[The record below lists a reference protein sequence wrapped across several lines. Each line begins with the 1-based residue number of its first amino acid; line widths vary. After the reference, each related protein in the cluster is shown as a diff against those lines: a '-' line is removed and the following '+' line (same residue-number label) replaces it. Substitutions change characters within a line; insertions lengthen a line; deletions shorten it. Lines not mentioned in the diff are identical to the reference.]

1 METKKYEMEFVGK
14 NLTVEIGKLANQA
27 NGAVTV
33 QYGDTMV
40 LATATMSKYKREGI
54 GYFPLM
60 VDYEERV
67 YAAGKIKGS
76 RFIKRDGRPTDK
88 AVVSGRVIDRV
99 IRPLFNNRMRNDV
112 QMVITVLSV
121 DQENDPVICAI
132 LGASLALGISD
143 IPWNGPVGAVEAAKI
158 KDELKVNAVYEERE
172 GAEFDLII
180 AGGESIEESI
190 SKNPP
195 CPPLIKGEIPASFL
209 QRGNSIKINMIE
221 GEAGEAEE
229 KDIMEGIELG
239 QRKIKELV
247 DFQKKIIEEVGQA
260 KSEPILVKADEEVEN
275 SIREFLADG
284 GKLKSAIYEAD
295 RTRRAEKNDK
305 LKEGLKNYLKE
316 KYPKDFDE
324 KGYGGVAEIITD
336 EEIDKIV
343 HRGVLEENKRP
354 DGREL
359 NKVRSLSA
367 EVGILPRTHGTGLFN
382 RGETQVLSVLTLG
395 SPGDEQLLDS
405 MEEDGVKR
413 FMHHYTFPG
422 FSVGEVKPMRGP
434 SRRDIG
440 HGNLA
445 ERALEKFMP
454 SKEDFPYTIRMVS
467 EVLSSN
473 GSSSMASVCG
483 SSLALMDGGVPI
495 PRPVAGIAMGL
506 MTDEKGNYKILTDI
520 QGPEDHHG
528 DIDLKV
534 AGTEKGITALQMDVK
549 IEGVTLEILKEA
561 FEAARQA
568 RLEIIAE
575 MNKAISV
582 SRKELSPHAPRI
594 ITLQINPDKIRDV
607 IGPGGKIINEII
619 AETGAAIDIEDD
631 GLVMITT
638 KDAEAGEKA
647 FAWIKNL
654 TREVEAGEVF
664 QGKVVK
670 IMNFGAFVEILPGQE
685 GLVHIS
691 ELAPHRVEKVED
703 IVKEGEIIA
712 VKVKGVDEQGKI
724 SLTHKGV

>member
-1 METKKYEMEFVGK
+1 METKKYETEFVGK
-14 NLTVEIGKLANQA
+14 NLKVEIGKLANQA
-27 NGAVTV
+27 NGSVTV

-40 LATATMSKYKREGI
+40 LATATMSKNTRAGI
-54 GYFPLM
+54 SYSALM

-88 AVVSGRVIDRV
+88 AGVSGRVIDRV
-99 IRPLFNNRMRNDV
+99 IRPLFNGRMRNDIQV
-112 QMVITVLSV
+112 VITVLSV
-121 DQENDPVICAI
+121 DQENDPVICAV

-143 IPWNGPVGAVEAAKI
+143 IPWSGPVGAVEVAKI
-158 KDELKVNAVYEERE
+158 KDELKINAAYEERE
-172 GAEFDLII
+172 GAEFDLIV
-180 AGGESIEESI
+180 AGGEPTPSPSQEGN
-190 SKNPP
+190 NPNFSQE
-195 CPPLIKGEIPASFL
+195 G
-209 QRGNSIKINMIE
+209 IKINMIE
-221 GEAGEAEE
+221 GDAGEAEE
-229 KDIMEGIELG
+229 KDVIEGIKLSQ
-239 QRKIKELV
+239 QRIKELV
-247 DFQKKIIEEVGQA
+247 DFQKNIIKEVGQT
-260 KSEPILVKADEEVEN
+260 KSEPILIAADEEVEN
-275 SIREFLADG
+275 SIKEFLSD
-284 GKLKSAIYEAD
+284 KLPAAVYEAD
-295 RTRRAEKNDK
+295 KTKRVEKESE
-305 LKEGLKNYLKE
+305 LKESLGNYLKE
-316 KYPKDFDE
+316 KYPQDFEE
-324 KGYGGVAEIITD
+324 KNYGEVTGIIID

-343 HRGVLEENKRP
+343 HQGVLKESRRP
-354 DGREL
+354 DGRGLDE
-359 NKVRSLSA
+359 VRALSA
-367 EVGILPRTHGTGLFN
+367 EAGILPRTHGTGLFN

-413 FMHHYTFPG
+413 FMHHYAFPG

-445 ERALEKFMP
+445 ERALERFMP
-454 SKEDFPYTIRMVS
+454 GKEDFPYTIRLVS

-506 MTDEKGNYKILTDI
+506 MTDENNNHKILTDI

-528 DIDLKV
+528 DMDLKV
-534 AGTEKGITALQMDVK
+534 AGTEEGITALQMDVK
-549 IEGVTLEILKEA
+549 IEGVTLEILTEA

-568 RLEIIAE
+568 RLKIIAE
-575 MNKAISV
+575 MNKAISA
-582 SRKELSPHAPRI
+582 SRQELSPHAPRI
-594 ITLQINPDKIRDV
+594 ITLRINPEKIRDV

-619 AETGAAIDIEDD
+619 AETGVAIDIEDD

-638 KDAEAGEKA
+638 KDAVAGERA
-647 FAWIKNL
+647 TDWVKNL
-654 TREVEAGEVF
+654 TREAKVGEVF
-664 QGKVVK
+664 QGKVIK
-670 IMNFGAFVEILPGQE
+670 IMSFGAFVEILPGQE

-703 IVKEGEIIA
+703 VIKEGETIA
-712 VKVKGVDEQGKI
+712 VKVKGIDEQGKI
-724 SLTHKGV
+724 SLTHKDV

>member
-1 METKKYEMEFVGK
+1 METKKYETEFAGK
-14 NLTVEIGKLANQA
+14 NLKVEIGKLANQA
-27 NGAVTV
+27 NGSATI
-33 QYGDTMV
+33 QYGDTVV
-40 LATATMSKYKREGI
+40 LATATMSKNKREGI

-76 RFIKRDGRPTDK
+76 RFIKRDGRPTDR

-99 IRPLFNNRMRNDV
+99 IRPLFNGRMRNDV
-112 QMVITVLSV
+112 QVVITVLSI

-143 IPWNGPVGAVEAAKI
+143 IPWGGPVGAVEIAKI
-158 KDELKVNAVYEERE
+158 KDQLKINAVYEERE
-172 GAEFDLII
+172 EAEFDLIV
-180 AGGESIEESI
+180 AGA
-190 SKNPP
+190 
-195 CPPLIKGEIPASFL
+195 PASSSA
-209 QRGNSIKINMIE
+209 QEGNNSQEGNTHPYPSQEGIKINMIE
-221 GEAGEAEE
+221 GEAREAEE
-229 KDIMEGIELG
+229 KDIIKGIELS
-239 QRKIKELV
+239 QERIKEIV
-247 DFQKKIIEEVGQA
+247 DFQKKIIREVGRTKAQ
-260 KSEPILVKADEEVEN
+260 PILVAADEEVEN
-275 SIREFLADG
+275 SIREFLSD
-284 GKLKSAIYEAD
+284 KLPAAIYES
-295 RTRRAEKNDK
+295 DK
-305 LKEGLKNYLKE
+305 AKRVQKENELKEKLADYLKE
-316 KYPKDFDE
+316 KYPNDFEE
-324 KGYGGVAEIITD
+324 KGYGGVAEIVTD

-343 HRGVLEENKRP
+343 HKDILEKDRRP
-354 DGREL
+354 DGRGLDE
-359 NKVRSLSA
+359 VRVLSA

-454 SKEDFPYTIRMVS
+454 SKEDFPYTIRLVS

-506 MTDEKGNYKILTDI
+506 MSDEDGNYKILTDI

-528 DIDLKV
+528 DMDLKV

-549 IEGVTLEILKEA
+549 IKGVTPNILAEA
-561 FEAARQA
+561 FEAARRA
-568 RLEIIAE
+568 RTQIIAE

-582 SRKELSPHAPRI
+582 PRKELSPYAPRI
-594 ITLQINPDKIRDV
+594 ITLQINPDRIRDV

-619 AETGAAIDIEDD
+619 AETGVAIDIEDD
-631 GLVMITT
+631 GLVMITA
-638 KDAEAGEKA
+638 KDTEAGEKA
-647 FAWIKNL
+647 LIWVKNL
-654 TREVEAGEVF
+654 TREVKVGEIF
-664 QGKVVK
+664 QGRVVR

-703 IVKEGEIIA
+703 VVKEGEIIA
-712 VKVKGVDEQGKI
+712 VKVKSIDEQGKI

>member
-1 METKKYEMEFVGK
+1 METKKYETEFAGK
-14 NLTVEIGKLANQA
+14 NLKVEIGKLANQA
-27 NGAVTV
+27 NGSATI
-33 QYGDTMV
+33 QYGDTVV
-40 LATATMSKYKREGI
+40 LATATMSKNKREGI

-76 RFIKRDGRPTDK
+76 RFIKRDGRPTDR

-99 IRPLFNNRMRNDV
+99 IRPLFNSRMRNDV
-112 QMVITVLSV
+112 QVVITVLSI

-143 IPWNGPVGAVEAAKI
+143 IPWGGPVGAVEIAKI
-158 KDELKVNAVYEERE
+158 KDQLKINAVYEERE
-172 GAEFDLII
+172 EAEFDLIV
-180 AGGESIEESI
+180 AGA
-190 SKNPP
+190 
-195 CPPLIKGEIPASFL
+195 PASSSS
-209 QRGNSIKINMIE
+209 QEGIKINMIE
-221 GEAGEAEE
+221 GEAKEAEE
-229 KDIMEGIELG
+229 KDIIKGIELS
-239 QRKIKELV
+239 QERIKEMV
-247 DFQKKIIEEVGQA
+247 DFQKNIIREVGRTKAQ
-260 KSEPILVKADEEVEN
+260 PILVAADEEVEN
-275 SIREFLADG
+275 SIREFLSD
-284 GKLKSAIYEAD
+284 KLPAAIYES
-295 RTRRAEKNDK
+295 DK
-305 LKEGLKNYLKE
+305 AKRVQKENELKEKLADYLKE
-316 KYPKDFDE
+316 KYPNDFEE
-324 KGYGGVAEIITD
+324 KGYGGVAEIVTD

-343 HRGVLEENKRP
+343 HKDILEKGRRP
-354 DGREL
+354 DGRGLDE
-359 NKVRSLSA
+359 VRTLSA

-454 SKEDFPYTIRMVS
+454 SKEDFPYTIRLVS

-506 MTDEKGNYKILTDI
+506 MSDENGNYKILTDI

-528 DIDLKV
+528 DMDLKV

-549 IEGVTLEILKEA
+549 IKGVTPNILAEA
-561 FEAARQA
+561 FEAARRA
-568 RLEIIAE
+568 RTQIIAE

-582 SRKELSPHAPRI
+582 PRKELSPYAPRI
-594 ITLQINPDKIRDV
+594 ITLQINPDRIRDV

-619 AETGAAIDIEDD
+619 AETGVAIDIEDD
-631 GLVMITT
+631 GLVMITA
-638 KDAEAGEKA
+638 KDTEAGEKA
-647 FAWIKNL
+647 LIWVKNL
-654 TREVEAGEVF
+654 TREVKVGEIF
-664 QGKVVK
+664 QGRVVK

-703 IVKEGEIIA
+703 VVKEGEIIA
-712 VKVKGVDEQGKI
+712 VKVKSIDEQGKI

>member
-1 METKKYEMEFVGK
+1 MEVKKYESEFVGK
-14 NLTVEIGKLANQA
+14 NLKVEIGKLANQA
-27 NGAVTV
+27 NGSVTV

-40 LATATMSKYKREGI
+40 LATATMSKNKREGI

-76 RFIKRDGRPTDK
+76 RFIKRDGRPTDR

-99 IRPLFNNRMRNDV
+99 IRPLFNGRMRNDIQV
-112 QMVITVLSV
+112 VITVLSV
-121 DQENDPVICAI
+121 DQENDPVICAV

-143 IPWNGPVGAVEAAKI
+143 IPWNGPVGAVETAKI
-158 KDELKVNAVYEERE
+158 KDEPVKINAVYEERE

-180 AGGESIEESI
+180 AGG
-190 SKNPP
+190 KD
-195 CPPLIKGEIPASFL
+195 
-209 QRGNSIKINMIE
+209 KINMIE
-221 GEAGEAEE
+221 GEAGEAKED
-229 KDIMEGIELG
+229 DIIEGIKLAR
-239 QRKIKELV
+239 QKIKELV
-247 DFQKKIIEEVGQA
+247 DFQNKIIKEIGQA
-260 KSEPILVKADEEVEN
+260 KSEPILIKADEEVEN

-284 GKLKSAIYEAD
+284 GKLKAAVYEAD
-295 RTRRAEKNDK
+295 KTRRVEKSNK
-305 LKEGLKNYLKE
+305 LKEALENYLKE
-316 KYPKDFDE
+316 KYLEDFEE
-324 KGYGGVAEIITD
+324 KGYKGVAEIITD
-336 EEIDKIV
+336 EEIDRIV
-343 HRGVLEENKRP
+343 HKGVLEENRRP

-367 EVGILPRTHGTGLFN
+367 EVGILPRTHGSGLFN

-454 SKEDFPYTIRMVS
+454 AKEDFPYTIRLVS

-483 SSLALMDGGVPI
+483 SSMALMDGGVPI
-495 PRPVAGIAMGL
+495 PRPVAGIAIGL
-506 MTDEKGNYKILTDI
+506 MTDENNNYKILTDI

-528 DIDLKV
+528 DMDLKI
-534 AGTEKGITALQMDVK
+534 AGTEKGITAIQMDVK
-549 IEGVTLEILKEA
+549 IKGVTLNILAEA

-568 RLEIIAE
+568 RTQIIAE
-575 MNKAISV
+575 MNKAISA
-582 SRKELSPHAPRI
+582 SRKELSPYAPRI

-619 AETGAAIDIEDD
+619 AETGVSIDIEDD
-631 GLVMITT
+631 GLVMVTT
-638 KDAEAGEKA
+638 KDAAAGEKA
-647 FAWIKNL
+647 IAWIKNL
-654 TREVEAGEVF
+654 TREVKVGEVF
-664 QGKVVK
+664 QGKVIK

-703 IVKEGEIIA
+703 VVKEGEIIA

-724 SLTHKGV
+724 SLTHKDV

>member
-1 METKKYEMEFVGK
+1 METKKYETEFAGK
-14 NLTVEIGKLANQA
+14 NLKVEIGKLANQA
-27 NGAVTV
+27 NGSATI
-33 QYGDTMV
+33 QYGDTVV
-40 LATATMSKYKREGI
+40 LATATMSKNKREGI

-76 RFIKRDGRPTDK
+76 RFIKRDGRPTDR

-99 IRPLFNNRMRNDV
+99 IRPLFNGRMRNDV
-112 QMVITVLSV
+112 QVVITVLSI

-143 IPWNGPVGAVEAAKI
+143 IPWGGPVGAVEIAKI
-158 KDELKVNAVYEERE
+158 KDQLKINAVYEERE
-172 GAEFDLII
+172 EAEFDLIV
-180 AGGESIEESI
+180 AGA
-190 SKNPP
+190 
-195 CPPLIKGEIPASFL
+195 PASSSS
-209 QRGNSIKINMIE
+209 QEGIKINMIE
-221 GEAGEAEE
+221 GEAREAEE
-229 KDIMEGIELG
+229 KDIIKGIELS
-239 QRKIKELV
+239 QERIKEIV
-247 DFQKKIIEEVGQA
+247 DFQKNIIREVGRTKAQ
-260 KSEPILVKADEEVEN
+260 PILVAADEEVEN
-275 SIREFLADG
+275 SIREFLSD
-284 GKLKSAIYEAD
+284 KLPAAIYES
-295 RTRRAEKNDK
+295 DK
-305 LKEGLKNYLKE
+305 AKRVQKENELKEKLADYLKE
-316 KYPKDFDE
+316 KYPNDFEE
-324 KGYGGVAEIITD
+324 KGYGGVAEIVTD

-343 HRGVLEENKRP
+343 HKDILERNRRP
-354 DGREL
+354 DGRGLDE
-359 NKVRSLSA
+359 VRNLSA

-454 SKEDFPYTIRMVS
+454 SKEDFPYTIRLVS

-506 MTDEKGNYKILTDI
+506 MSDENGNYKILTDI

-528 DIDLKV
+528 DMDLKV

-549 IEGVTLEILKEA
+549 IKGVTPNILAEA
-561 FEAARQA
+561 FEAARRA
-568 RLEIIAE
+568 RMQIIAE
-575 MNKAISV
+575 MNKAISAP
-582 SRKELSPHAPRI
+582 RKELSPYAPRI
-594 ITLQINPDKIRDV
+594 ITLQINPDRIRDV

-619 AETGAAIDIEDD
+619 AETGVAIDIEDD
-631 GLVMITT
+631 GLVMITA
-638 KDAEAGEKA
+638 KDMDAGEKA
-647 FAWIKNL
+647 LIWIKNL
-654 TREVEAGEVF
+654 TREVKVGEIF
-664 QGKVVK
+664 QGKVIK

-691 ELAPHRVEKVED
+691 ELASHRVEKVED
-703 IVKEGEIIA
+703 VVKEGEVIA
-712 VKVKGVDEQGKI
+712 VKVKSIDEQGKI

>member
-1 METKKYEMEFVGK
+1 MEIKKYETEFAGK
-14 NLTVEIGKLANQA
+14 KLIVETGKLANQA
-27 NGAVTV
+27 NGAITV

-40 LATATMSKYKREGI
+40 LATATMSKSKREGI
-54 GYFPLM
+54 GFFPLM

-99 IRPLFNNRMRNDV
+99 IRPLFDGRMRNDIQV
-112 QMVITVLSV
+112 VITVLSV

-132 LGASLALGISD
+132 LGASIALGISD
-143 IPWNGPVGAVEAAKI
+143 IPWNGPVGAVTVAKAE
-158 KDELKVNAVYEERE
+158 DQLKINAVYEERE
-172 GAEFDLII
+172 KAEFDLFV
-180 AGGESIEESI
+180 AGAGD
-190 SKNPP
+190 
-195 CPPLIKGEIPASFL
+195 
-209 QRGNSIKINMIE
+209 KINMIE
-221 GEAGEAEE
+221 GDAGEAKE
-229 KDIMEGIELG
+229 KDIIEGIKLS
-239 QRKIKELV
+239 QQYIKELV
-247 DFQKKIIEEVGQA
+247 DFQENIIKEIGRS
-260 KSEPILVKADEEVEN
+260 KTEPILVKASEEVEN
-275 SIREFLADG
+275 SIKEFLAD
-284 GKLKSAIYEAD
+284 KLPAAIYETD
-295 RTRRAEKNDK
+295 RIKRAEKSGE
-305 LKEGLKNYLKE
+305 LKRSLENYLKE
-316 KYPKDFDE
+316 KYPEDFDE
-324 KGYGGVAEIITD
+324 KGYKGVAEIVTD

-343 HRGVLEENKRP
+343 HEGVLKENRRP
-354 DGREL
+354 DGRGLDE
-359 NKVRSLSA
+359 VRSLSA

-382 RGETQVLSVLTLG
+382 RGETQVLSILTLG
-395 SPGDEQLLDS
+395 APGDEQLLDS

-454 SKEDFPYTIRMVS
+454 DKEDFPYTIRLVS

-495 PRPVAGIAMGL
+495 SRAVAGIAMGL
-506 MTDEKGNYKILTDI
+506 ITDENNNYKILTDI

-528 DIDLKV
+528 DMDLKV
-534 AGTEKGITALQMDVK
+534 AGTEEGVTALQMDVK
-549 IEGVTLEILKEA
+549 IKGVTLDILKEA
-561 FEAARQA
+561 FEAARLA
-568 RLEIIAE
+568 RLQIIAE
-575 MNKAISV
+575 MNKAISA
-582 SRKELSPHAPRI
+582 SREELSPHAPRI
-594 ITLQINPDKIRDV
+594 ITLRINPDKIKDV

-619 AETGAAIDIEDD
+619 AETGVSIDIEDD

-638 KDAEAGEKA
+638 KDAEQGEKA
-647 FAWIKNL
+647 LNRVKDL
-654 TREVEAGEVF
+654 TREIEVGEVF
-664 QGKVVK
+664 QGKVVR
-670 IMNFGAFVEILPGQE
+670 IMDFGAFVELLPGKD

-703 IVKEGEIIA
+703 VVKLGETIT
-712 VKVKGVDEQGKI
+712 VKVKEIDDQGRVR
-724 SLTHKGV
+724 LTRNL

>member
-1 METKKYEMEFVGK
+1 METKKYETEFAGK
-14 NLTVEIGKLANQA
+14 NLKVEIGKLANQA
-27 NGAVTV
+27 NGSATI
-33 QYGDTMV
+33 QYGDTVV
-40 LATATMSKYKREGI
+40 LATATMSKNKREGI

-76 RFIKRDGRPTDK
+76 RFIKRDGRPTDR

-99 IRPLFNNRMRNDV
+99 IRPLFNSRMRNDV
-112 QMVITVLSV
+112 QVVITVLSI

-143 IPWNGPVGAVEAAKI
+143 IPWGGPVGAVEIAKI
-158 KDELKVNAVYEERE
+158 KDQLKINAVYEERE
-172 GAEFDLII
+172 EAEFDLIV
-180 AGGESIEESI
+180 AGA
-190 SKNPP
+190 
-195 CPPLIKGEIPASFL
+195 PASSSS
-209 QRGNSIKINMIE
+209 QEGIKINMIE
-221 GEAGEAEE
+221 GEAREAEE
-229 KDIMEGIELG
+229 KDIIKGIELS
-239 QRKIKELV
+239 QERIKEMV
-247 DFQKKIIEEVGQA
+247 DFQKNIIREVGRTKAQ
-260 KSEPILVKADEEVEN
+260 PILVAADEEVEN
-275 SIREFLADG
+275 SIREFLSD
-284 GKLKSAIYEAD
+284 KLPAAIYES
-295 RTRRAEKNDK
+295 DK
-305 LKEGLKNYLKE
+305 AKRVQKENELKEKLADYLKE
-316 KYPKDFDE
+316 KYPNDFEE
-324 KGYGGVAEIITD
+324 KGYGGVAEIVTD

-343 HRGVLEENKRP
+343 HKDILEKGRRP
-354 DGREL
+354 DGRGLDE
-359 NKVRSLSA
+359 VRTLSA

-454 SKEDFPYTIRMVS
+454 SKEDFPYTIRLVS

-506 MTDEKGNYKILTDI
+506 MSDENGNYKILTDI

-528 DIDLKV
+528 DMDLKV

-549 IEGVTLEILKEA
+549 IKGVTPNILAEA
-561 FEAARQA
+561 FEAARRA
-568 RLEIIAE
+568 RTQIIAE

-582 SRKELSPHAPRI
+582 PRKELSPYAPRI
-594 ITLQINPDKIRDV
+594 ITLQINPDRIRDV

-619 AETGAAIDIEDD
+619 AETGVAIDIEDD
-631 GLVMITT
+631 GLVMITA
-638 KDAEAGEKA
+638 KDTEAGEKA
-647 FAWIKNL
+647 LIWVKNL
-654 TREVEAGEVF
+654 TREVKVGEIF
-664 QGKVVK
+664 QGRVVK

-703 IVKEGEIIA
+703 VVKEGEIIA
-712 VKVKGVDEQGKI
+712 VKVKSIDEQGKI